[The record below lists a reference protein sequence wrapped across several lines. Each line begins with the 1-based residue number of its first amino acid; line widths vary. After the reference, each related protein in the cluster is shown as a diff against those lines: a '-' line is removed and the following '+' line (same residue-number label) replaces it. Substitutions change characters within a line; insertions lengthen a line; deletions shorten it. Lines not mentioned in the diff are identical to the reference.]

1 MDHKAWNWG
10 QDKFYLRQVYLTKCY
25 LWIIFIN
32 IQAIERYPKKKKESM
47 EIVLIYLLQQ
57 IAVYLGNLF
66 WAPLYDHGKI
76 LQPVSTLV
84 TVSLQH
90 FISNVPYT

>member
-32 IQAIERYPKKKKESM
+32 IQAIERYPKKKRINGDS
-47 EIVLIYLLQQ
+47 
-57 IAVYLGNLF
+57 AN
-66 WAPLYDHGKI
+66 
-76 LQPVSTLV
+76 
-84 TVSLQH
+84 
-90 FISNVPYT
+90 ISVAADSCVPR